1 MKIAIIGGGIAGLTT
16 AHLLC
21 GDHEITL
28 FEANNYPGGH
38 TNTLDVNHDGT
49 NYAVDTGFIVFNERT
64 YSNFIKL
71 LGRLGVPSQPSVM
84 SFSVTCQTTGL
95 QYRAS
100 TLDSFFAQRRNL
112 LSLPFWRMLLEIFR
126 FNRSSAELFGSSDLE
141 LTLGE
146 YLHANGYS
154 PLFIE
159 KFLIPMGAAV
169 WSADPAQFLSFPA
182 AAFVQFFTNHGMLNV
197 VDQPT
202 WRVIKGGSRQY
213 VAPLSE
219 PFRDR
224 IRLSTPVERVQRLVD
239 RVTVTPCG
247 GEPEE
252 FDHVI
257 LACHSDQALAM
268 LADPSA
274 AERELLEALPYQ
286 RNDTVLHTDSRL
298 LPSLPKAR
306 ASWNCLLPR
315 RQQGG
320 VVLTYWMNLLQT
332 VSAPVDFCV
341 TLNSPEAISPDAI
354 IRRLVYHHPVYHH
367 PVYSTA
373 AFEAQKRRDEISGVN
388 HTSYC
393 GAYWG
398 WGFHEDGVKSAL
410 AVCRQFGKGL

>member
-1 MKIAIIGGGIAGLTT
+1 MKIAIIGGGISGLTT

-28 FEANNYPGGH
+28 FEANDYPGGH
-38 TNTLDVNHDGT
+38 TNTLDVTHDGT

-64 YSNFIKL
+64 YPNFIKL
-71 LGRLGVPSQPSVM
+71 MERLGVPTQPSVM
-84 SFSVTCQTTGL
+84 SFSVVCQTTGL

-100 TLDSFFAQRRNL
+100 NLDSFFAQRRNL

-126 FNRSSAELFGSSDLE
+126 FKRSSAELYGNSDLN

-146 YLHANGYS
+146 YLRRREYS

-159 KFLIPMGAAV
+159 KFLIPMGSAV
-169 WSADPAQFLSFPA
+169 WSAEPARFLSFPA

-197 VDQPT
+197 VDQPV
-202 WRVIKGGSRQY
+202 WRVITGGSRQY
-213 VAPLSE
+213 VEPLIR

-224 IRLSTPVERVQRLVD
+224 IRLATPVERVQRLGD
-239 RVTVTPCG
+239 RVMVTPRG
-247 GEPEE
+247 GAAEE

-274 AERELLEALPYQ
+274 AERELLGAIPYQ

-298 LPSLPKAR
+298 LPSIPKAC

-315 RQQGG
+315 QEQGS
-320 VVLTYWMNLLQT
+320 VVLTYGMNLLQSIT
-332 VSAPVDFCV
+332 APVNFCV
-341 TLNSPEAISPDAI
+341 TLNSPEAIEPNAI
-354 IRRLVYHHPVYHH
+354 IRRLVYHH

-373 AFEAQKRRDEISGVN
+373 AFEAQNRRNEISGVN
-388 HTSYC
+388 RTSFC

-398 WGFHEDGVKSAL
+398 WGFHEDGVTSAL
-410 AVCRQFGKGL
+410 MVCRQFGQGL